1 MSSSFPPPLTVIG
14 GGFATPAVVASQLPP
29 PYSDGAG
36 GATSSSVVIVIIII
50 ASAVIVSASIYLF
63 LRCLSKRFHRSFRT
77 YSAADD
83 VVLRRDSSGGISG
96 QQRECHVPASSL
108 LDALPLFTFRSVTGN
123 LTGGDCAVC
132 LSKFE
137 PHDQLRL
144 LPLCC
149 HAFHAACIDTWIVSN
164 QTCPLCR
171 STVVPSDA
179 DVLDKILSAENGGNS
194 LRSGSFRIEI
204 GSISRRGSGAG
215 EAAVEGVRRS
225 YSIGSFDY
233 IVDDSGYEV
242 PAGSV
247 AHRRGISDCNS
258 ADKES
263 SVGIQMPDPP
273 GEALAAEV
281 SSGRNWLRDYVD
293 RLASVSISSR
303 AMSFR
308 SSGRFFS
315 GSSRR
320 TDPVAAAAAEDLEAN
335 RVGEEISELFRWL
348 SGV

>member
-1 MSSSFPPPLTVIG
+1 MP
-14 GGFATPAVVASQLPP
+14 QLPP
-29 PYSDGAG
+29 PFTDTSSPSAS
-36 GATSSSVVIVIIII
+36 TSSSSAVSSSSIVIVIIII
-50 ASAVIVSASIYLF
+50 ASAVIVSASIYLL
-63 LRCLSKRFHRSFRT
+63 LRFLSKRFHRSFRT
-77 YSAADD
+77 FSADD
-83 VVLRRDSSGGISG
+83 VVLRHDSSDPGST
-96 QQRECHVPASSL
+96 QPQCHVAGAGL
-108 LDALPLFTFRSVTGN
+108 LDSLPLFTFRSVTGN

-149 HAFHAACIDTWIVSN
+149 HAFHADCIDTWIVSN

-171 STVVPSDA
+171 SAVLPSDS
-179 DVLDKILSAENGGNS
+179 DVLDKIRSTENGGVSNSS
-194 LRSGSFRIEI
+194 LRNGDGNSGSFRIEI
-204 GSISRRGSGAG
+204 GSISRRRGGA
-215 EAAVEGVRRS
+215 ADAVEGERRS

-233 IVDDSGYEV
+233 IVDDHGYEV
-242 PAGSV
+242 SVGSTI
-247 AHRRGISDCNS
+247 HRRGASDCTS
-258 ADKES
+258 VDKES
-263 SVGIQMPDPP
+263 SIGIPIPEPP
-273 GEALAAEV
+273 GEVIAAEV
-281 SSGRNWLRDYVD
+281 SGGRNWLRDYVD

-320 TDPVAAAAAEDLEAN
+320 TDPIVSAEDLEAN

-348 SGV
+348 SGI